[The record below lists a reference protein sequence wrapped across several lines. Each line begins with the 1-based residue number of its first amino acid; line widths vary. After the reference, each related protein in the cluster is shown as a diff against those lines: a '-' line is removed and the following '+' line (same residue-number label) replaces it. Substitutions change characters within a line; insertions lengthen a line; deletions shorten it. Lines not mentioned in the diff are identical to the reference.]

1 MKKTPKAKC
10 SKLSLPNMKKFDRIM
25 FTRCL
30 VKAHTLKNLQQ
41 MGVSINPKK

>member
-25 FTRCL
+25 FTRSL
-30 VKAHTLKNLQQ
+30 VKAHTLRNLQQ
-41 MGVSINPKK
+41 MGVSTNPKK